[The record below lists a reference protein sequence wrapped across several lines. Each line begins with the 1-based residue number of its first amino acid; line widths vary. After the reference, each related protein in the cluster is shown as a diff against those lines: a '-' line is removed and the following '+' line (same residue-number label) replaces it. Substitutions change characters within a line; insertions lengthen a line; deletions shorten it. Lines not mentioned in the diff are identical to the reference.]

1 MNILIDINHPAHVHL
16 LRNAYHELKGKGHE
30 IIVTV
35 KDIPSAQA
43 LMDSEGIPYINLGRK
58 DDSLAK
64 KGFDQLIYDW
74 RIWKLVHKHK
84 IVLGIGSSINIAH
97 VSRLSKMK
105 SIILDDDDDAV
116 EPLFV
121 KYAHPFADLI
131 LTPDSIQRKAKQT
144 INYPGTHE
152 LAYLHPRRFEP
163 DAAILQEIGVKEG
176 EKFFIVRFNAFK
188 AHHDVGVKGLSIEG
202 KRRLIKTLSQY
213 GKVFITTERNID
225 EEFLPYQLKVSQ
237 EKVHSLMYYATMF
250 IGDSQTMTSEAAIL
264 GTPAVKCNSFAG
276 RLAVPNELE
285 ERYGLCYAFLP
296 EDEEKF
302 HAKIEELLRMTD
314 LKAEWAKRRE
324 KFLEEKIDVSAFF
337 VWMIENWPGSIE
349 KARKGDEEF
358 WKQFK

>member
-1 MNILIDINHPAHVHL
+1 MRILIDINHPAHVHL
-16 LRNAYHELKGKGHE
+16 LRNAYHELRTKGHE
-30 IIVTV
+30 IVVTV

-43 LMDSEGIPYINLGRK
+43 LMDSERIPYINIGSK

-74 RIWKLVHKHK
+74 RIRKLVRKHK
-84 IVLGIGSSINIAH
+84 IELGVGSSINIAH

-105 SIILDDDDDAV
+105 SIILDDDDDNA

-121 KYAHPFADLI
+121 KFAHPFADVI
-131 LTPDSIQRKAKQT
+131 LTPNSVKRKAMQT
-144 INYPGTHE
+144 IYYPGTHE
-152 LAYLHPRRFEP
+152 LAYLHPNRFAPNKE
-163 DAAILQEIGVKEG
+163 ILNELNLKEG

-188 AHHDVGVKGLSIEG
+188 AHHDVGVKGVSIDG
-202 KRRLIKTLSQY
+202 KRRLINTLSKY
-213 GKVFITTERNID
+213 GKVFITTERDID

-264 GTPAVKCNSFAG
+264 GTPAIKCNSFAG

-285 ERYGLCYAFLP
+285 EKYGICYAFLP

-302 HAKIEELLRMTD
+302 HAKIEELLSMPD
-314 LKAEWAKRRE
+314 LKAEWARRRE
-324 KFLEEKIDVSAFF
+324 RFLDDKIDVTAFLTWFIEHYPASASLAINADESF
-337 VWMIENWPGSIE
+337 W
-349 KARKGDEEF
+349 ARF
-358 WKQFK
+358 R

>member
-1 MNILIDINHPAHVHL
+1 MRILIDINHPAHVHL
-16 LRNAYHELKGKGHE
+16 LRNAYHELKACGHE

-43 LMDSEGIPYINLGRK
+43 LMDSEGIPYINIGHK

-64 KGFDQLIYDW
+64 KGFDQLIYNW
-74 RIWKLVHKHK
+74 RIWKLVHKYG
-84 IVLGIGSSINIAH
+84 IELGIGSSINIAH
-97 VSRLSKMK
+97 VSMLSKMK
-105 SIILDDDDDAV
+105 SIIMDDDDDAV

-121 KYAHPFADLI
+121 TYAHPFADVI
-131 LTPDSIQRKAKQT
+131 LTPDSIKRMAKQT

-152 LAYLHPRRFEP
+152 LAYLHPKRFMP
-163 DAAILQEIGVKEG
+163 DEKVLNELNLKEG

-202 KRRLIKTLSQY
+202 KRRLVNTLSQH

-225 EEFLPYQLKVSQ
+225 DEFLPSQLKVSQ

-302 HAKIEELLRMTD
+302 HAKIEELLSMPD
-314 LKAEWAKRRE
+314 LKAEWEKRRK
-324 KFLEEKIDVSAFF
+324 KFLADKIDVTAFLTWFLENYPESA
-337 VWMIENWPGSIE
+337 EE
-349 KARKGDEEF
+349 ARKADEEF
-358 WKQFK
+358 WKQFR